1 MKFTEVRS
9 KQDWKDFHR
18 VPHIVYKED
27 PNWIA
32 PLQGDIEAVFDP
44 KVNDTFK
51 DGEAA
56 CWVLRDNNGQLVGR
70 VAGFMDYARNKIQ
83 EHPIG
88 GLGFFECIENE
99 TYAFALFEKVRE
111 WVEARGAT
119 VLDGPVNFGERE
131 KFWGLLVKG
140 FYPPLF
146 QENYHPEYYR
156 RFFEDW
162 GFIPYEQI
170 LTFRG
175 ESGAIPVERLRNVVK
190 RLKQRSNI
198 ETKNLDYSQ
207 LEQYTRDF
215 CEIYN
220 AAFSKYGHFK
230 PLQPEQVQKILL
242 EAKAIADTN
251 TLSISYFDGKP
262 AAFCA
267 VLPDINELIRFA
279 KGKLS
284 WWKIPILLIKK
295 AMKKQFIAKGIG
307 FGIHPDFQNK
317 GAYAVIVEHM
327 ANTRNIS
334 RYPQM
339 YLTTVRA
346 HNFEA
351 VGVYKKLNVNV
362 DRVHVA
368 YRKPLKDGIPVES
381 FEFTEPY

>member
-9 KQDWKDFHR
+9 KQDWKDFHQ
-18 VPHIVYKED
+18 VPHVVYKDD

-44 KVNDTFK
+44 TINDTFK

-56 CWVLRDNNGQLVGR
+56 CWVLRDDGGQLVGR
-70 VAGFMDYARNKIQ
+70 VSAFVDHARNKIQ

-88 GLGFFECIENE
+88 GLGFFECVNNRN
-99 TYAFALFEKVRE
+99 YAFALFEKVKS
-111 WVEARGAT
+111 WVQSKGAT

-146 QENYHPEYYR
+146 QENYQPEYYR
-156 RFFEDW
+156 AFFEDW
-162 GFIPYEQI
+162 GFIPFEQI

-175 ESGAIPVERLRNVVK
+175 ESEDIPVK
-190 RLKQRSNI
+190 RLGNVVNRMKQRNNI
-198 ETKNLDYSQ
+198 VTRNLDYNN
-207 LEQYTRDF
+207 LEKYTQDF

-230 PLQPEQVQKILL
+230 PLEPEQVQKILL
-242 EAKAIADTN
+242 EAKPIADTH
-251 TLSISYFDGKP
+251 TLSISYFDDHP

-267 VLPDINELIRFA
+267 VLPDINELLRFA

-284 WWKIPILLIKK
+284 WWKIPILLLKK

-307 FGIHPDFQNK
+307 FGIHPDFQHK

-327 ANTRNIS
+327 ANERNVQ
-334 RYPQM
+334 RYPVM
-339 YLTTVRA
+339 FLTTVRA

-351 VGVYKKLNVNV
+351 VGVYKKLNVDV
-362 DRVHVA
+362 DRIHVA
-368 YRKPLKDGIPVES
+368 YRKPLQDGIPIKP
-381 FEFTEPY
+381 FEFTEGY